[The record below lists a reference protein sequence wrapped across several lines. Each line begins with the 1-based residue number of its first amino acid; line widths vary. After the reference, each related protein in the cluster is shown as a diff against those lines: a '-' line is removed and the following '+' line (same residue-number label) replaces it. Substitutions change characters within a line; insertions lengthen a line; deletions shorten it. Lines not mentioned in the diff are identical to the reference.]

1 MKYSLN
7 IGERF
12 NIVNLLPQKGDM
24 LTMQDVQDLQRALI
38 PRPDEREELG
48 IVQNGSS
55 ISWAEESAAIEK
67 EIDFTA
73 PQVTIVVNKLREMDK
88 NKELALEQLSL
99 WAKFIGGSN
108 ASK

>member
-12 NIVNLLPQKGDM
+12 HIVNLLPQKGDM
-24 LTMQDVQDLQRALI
+24 LTMQDVADLQRALL
-38 PRPDEREELG
+38 PTPKEREKYG
-48 IVQNGSS
+48 VQVADGK
-55 ISWAEESAAIEK
+55 ISWFEDQATVET

-73 PQVTIVVNKLREMDK
+73 PQVAIVIGKLRELDK

>member
-12 NIVNLLPQKGDM
+12 NIVNLLPTKGDM
-24 LTMQDVQDLQRALI
+24 LTMQDVQDLQRALL
-38 PRPDEREELG
+38 PTPKERETFG
-48 IVQNGSS
+48 IQVADGR
-55 ISWAEESAAIEK
+55 ISWFEDQAAVEV

-88 NKELALEQLSL
+88 NKELGLEQLSL

>member
-12 NIVNLLPQKGDM
+12 QIINLLPKKGNV
-24 LTMQDVQDLQRALI
+24 LTMQDVQDLQRNLL
-38 PRPDEREELG
+38 PTPKEREKYGVVADEGMVRWSPDMALDE
-48 IVQNGSS
+48 V
-55 ISWAEESAAIEK
+55 

-73 PQVTIVVNKLREMDK
+73 PQVGLVANALRELDK
-88 NKELALEQLSL
+88 KSELIAEQLSL